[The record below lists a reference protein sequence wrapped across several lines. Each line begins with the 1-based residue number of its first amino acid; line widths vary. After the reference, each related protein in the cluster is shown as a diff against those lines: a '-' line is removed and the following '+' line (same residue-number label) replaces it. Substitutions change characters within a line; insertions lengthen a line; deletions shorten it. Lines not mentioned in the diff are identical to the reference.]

1 MVVMSST
8 PPVGRRVLAE
18 FIGTAALAAVVV
30 GSGIAAERLSPGDVG
45 LQLLENSL
53 ATALGLAVII
63 VVLAPVSGAAL
74 NPVVTLVAQPLGAR
88 DSVSTVLGYVVA
100 QIAGALG
107 GAVLA
112 NAMFGLAPA
121 VSTTARATL
130 GTTLA
135 EVVATAGLIIVIFG
149 LIRAGRASA
158 VPAAVGAYIGAAYWW
173 TSSTSFANPAIT
185 IGRIITDTF
194 AGVEPLSAVV
204 FLAAQLVG
212 AAIGGLLVV
221 ALFPRNP
228 AVA

>member
-135 EVVATAGLIIVIFG
+135 EVAATAGLIIVIFG

-212 AAIGGLLVV
+212 ATIGGVLVV